1 MNKRNNGRKTLLFIM
16 VILLIASFIVAIP
29 RLTYTSEYGNE
40 NSEKKATSNPDVH
53 SCEGDHNLPVV
64 IIDTDGQNIET
75 ISDSSI
81 NEKTDRYNVDF
92 SLYDVNSDG
101 TTCMDPQTKP
111 AIKEKVEI
119 GIRGQSSR
127 INPKKQFSLKFMNET
142 GGEKDVSLLN
152 MPKDNEW
159 VLNGV
164 SADSSLIRNHL
175 AYQVSGEIMAFA
187 PETRFVEVYILD
199 DQTNEINDVSY
210 RGVYMLMEKITRSSD
225 RVNITKT
232 DERYTDTSFI
242 IARDKI
248 KVGEP
253 VIDSLW
259 SSVLT
264 DQIVSADGTVKK
276 RSRLTYVYPG
286 KARITDNQKQ
296 IIDDYINDFELT
308 LYSRDFTN
316 KRSGYR
322 KYIDVKSFVDYA
334 IINDFF
340 NNVDGGD
347 VSTYF
352 YRDIGGRL
360 HAGPV
365 WDFDL
370 TLGLPENSPYSSAEG
385 FKMFNTTWFD
395 QLFKDPY
402 FVDTYIERYQ
412 FLRKNV
418 LSEEYL
424 YDLIDRAVEEL
435 GDAIQRNH
443 AKWNGTTSQAEEY
456 EKEIQQMKD
465 YIAKRASWIDQ
476 NTAIL
481 YRMNESDL

>member
-1 MNKRNNGRKTLLFIM
+1 MNKKNNGRRTLLFIM
-16 VILLIASFIVAIP
+16 IVLLIAGCIVAIP
-29 RLTYTSEYGNE
+29 RFTYSSNDEKGDYE
-40 NSEKKATSNPDVH
+40 KEVNSIPNMH
-53 SCEGDHNLPVV
+53 SCEEDHTLPVV
-64 IIDTDGQNIET
+64 VIHTNGQNIET
-75 ISDSSI
+75 ISDSLI
-81 NEKTDRYNVDF
+81 NEKTARYHVDF

-101 TTCMDPQTKP
+101 RVCVDSESKP
-111 AIKEKVEI
+111 AIKERVEI

-127 INPKKQFSLKFMNET
+127 VHPKKQFSLKFINEN
-142 GGEKDVSLLN
+142 GEEKDVSPLN
-152 MPKDNEW
+152 MPKDSEW
-159 VLNGV
+159 VLNGI
-164 SADSSLIRNHL
+164 SADSSLIRNHI

-187 PETRFVEVYILD
+187 PETQFVEVYILD
-199 DQTNEINDVSY
+199 DQASEVNDVSY

-225 RVNITKT
+225 RVNINKT
-232 DERYTDTSFI
+232 DEGYTDTSFI

-248 KVGEP
+248 KEGEP
-253 VIDSLW
+253 VLDSLW

-286 KARITDNQKQ
+286 KTRITDNQKQ
-296 IIDDYINDFELT
+296 MIVNYINDFELT

-322 KYIDVKSFVDYA
+322 KYIDVDSFVDYA

-352 YRDIGGRL
+352 YKDIGDRL

-370 TLGLPENSPYSSAEG
+370 ILGSPDNSPYSSAEG
-385 FKMFNTTWFD
+385 YRMFNTTWFD

-412 FLRKNV
+412 YLRKNV
-418 LSEEYL
+418 LSETYL
-424 YDLIDRAVEEL
+424 YNLIDQAVEQL
-435 GDAIQRNH
+435 GDAVQRNH
-443 AKWNGTTSQAEEY
+443 AKWYSAASQAEY
-456 EKEIQQMKD
+456 KKEIQQMKD
-465 YIAKRASWIDQ
+465 YIAKRSNWMDQ